1 MVGLEYWP
9 VVATGVVILIAIAAS
24 NRALRGEMSELRREL
39 RGEMSEMR
47 RELGG
52 RIDGLSERVHGMG
65 KCLAEVRERL
75 GRVEGLLEGVWF
87 RPQQSDGKERGGK
100 D

>member
-24 NRALRGEMSELRREL
+24 NRALR
-39 RGEMSEMR
+39 

-52 RIDGLSERVHGMG
+52 RITEVHRELSGRIDGLTEGVT
-65 KCLAEVRERL
+65 EVRERL
-75 GRVEGLLEGVWF
+75 ARVEGLLEGIWF
-87 RPQQSDGKERGGK
+87 RPQQSDGKERGGA

>member
-39 RGEMSEMR
+39 RGEMSGLR
-47 RELGG
+47 RELRGEVSGLRG
-52 RIDGLSERVHGMG
+52 RIDGMG

-75 GRVEGLLEGVWF
+75 ARVEGLLEGAWF

>member
-24 NRALRGEMSELRREL
+24 NRALRGEMSELGR
-39 RGEMSEMR
+39 
-47 RELGG
+47 
-52 RIDGLSERVHGMG
+52 RIDGLGEHV
-65 KCLAEVRERL
+65 AEVRERL
-75 GRVEGLLEGVWF
+75 ARVEGLLEGVWF
-87 RPQQSDGKERGGK
+87 GPQQSDGKGRGGA

>member
-24 NRALRGEMSELRREL
+24 NRAL
-39 RGEMSEMR
+39 
-47 RELGG
+47 GG
-52 RIDGLSERVHGMG
+52 RIDVLGERV
-65 KCLAEVRERL
+65 AEVRERL
-75 GRVEGLLEGVWF
+75 ARIEGLLEGVWL
-87 RPQQSDGKERGGK
+87 RPPQSDDKGRGGA

>member
-24 NRALRGEMSELRREL
+24 NRALRGEMTELRREL
-39 RGEMSEMR
+39 RGEMSELR
-47 RELGG
+47 G
-52 RIDGLSERVHGMG
+52 RIDGMG

-75 GRVEGLLEGVWF
+75 ARVEGLLEGAWF
-87 RPQQSDGKERGGK
+87 KPQQSDGKGRGVK

>member
-24 NRALRGEMSELRREL
+24 NRALRGEMSELR
-39 RGEMSEMR
+39 GEMSELR

-52 RIDGLSERVHGMG
+52 RIDGMG

-75 GRVEGLLEGVWF
+75 ARVEGLLEGVWLKP
-87 RPQQSDGKERGGK
+87 PQRDGKGRGGK

>member
-24 NRALRGEMSELRREL
+24 NRALR
-39 RGEMSEMR
+39 

-52 RIDGLSERVHGMG
+52 RIDALGERV
-65 KCLAEVRERL
+65 AEVRERL
-75 GRVEGLLEGVWF
+75 ARVEGMLEGVWLG
-87 RPQQSDGKERGGK
+87 PQQSDGKGRGE